1 LPNPAK
7 DSSDRVTGGE
17 PMTEPQRSY
26 LHTFAEEAG
35 REVLAEIT

>member
-1 LPNPAK
+1 LPNPEK
-7 DSSDRVTGGE
+7 EPPDRVTGGD

-35 REVLAEIT
+35 L